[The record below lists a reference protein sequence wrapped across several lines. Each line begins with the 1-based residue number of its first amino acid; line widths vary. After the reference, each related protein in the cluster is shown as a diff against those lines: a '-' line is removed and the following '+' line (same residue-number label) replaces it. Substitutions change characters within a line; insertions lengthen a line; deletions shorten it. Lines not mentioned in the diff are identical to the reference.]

1 MMDDLA
7 PAAQGERRLATY
19 LAARP
24 ALLGELGHANGWR
37 LRFLAQGEYSLNY
50 LLEGEGARHVCRLVT
65 ASQMDMALDAQTRYE
80 YAALGLLAPSGVTP
94 RPFFCDAT
102 LGELPHGL
110 IVEQFLPGRPLDYC
124 LDLAGAAE
132 AVAAYHSLPVA
143 SDAPLFRPQRL
154 LEAIYAESLGFIA
167 AFRAAPGRLAPLA
180 PLFDTAFAKALAALP
195 NEAVFQQGNPPVY
208 VNYDL
213 NPFNFIVDA
222 PEGAPGRVSVID
234 WEKARVSAPAQ
245 DLAHFLVIT
254 TTLWKQSRAPLL
266 SADEEALFLAAY
278 CRARPAVEAELLRR
292 QVDLMRFFIY
302 LRALAWCA
310 MAWVEYQRPG
320 RAIRNPDTFAK
331 IEEYLREDVLRRVY
345 GLGDA

>member
-1 MMDDLA
+1 MDDLA
-7 PAAQGERRLATY
+7 PAVRAQQRLAAY

-24 ALLGELGHANGWR
+24 ALLAALGHKAQWQ

-50 LLEGEGARHVCRLVT
+50 LLESPSARHVCRLVT
-65 ASQMDMALDAQTRYE
+65 ASQMGMALGAQTSYE

-94 RPFFCDAT
+94 QPFFCDAA
-102 LGELPHGL
+102 LAELPHGL
-110 IVEQFLPGRPLDYC
+110 IVEQYLPGRPLDYR
-124 LDLAGAAE
+124 LDIAGAAV
-132 AVAAYHSLPVA
+132 AIAAYHNLPVA
-143 SDAPLFRPQRL
+143 PDAPLFRPQQL
-154 LEAIYAESLGFIA
+154 LEAIYTESLGFIA
-167 AFRAAPGRLAPLA
+167 VFRAAPGQLAPLV
-180 PLFDTAFAKALAALP
+180 PLFDAAFAKALIALP
-195 NEAVFQQGNPPVY
+195 DEAVFQQGNPPVY

-213 NPFNFIVDA
+213 NPYNFVVAA

-254 TTLWKQSRAPLL
+254 TTLWKQSRAHLL
-266 SADEEALFLAAY
+266 SAHEEEQFLLAY
-278 CRARPAVEAELLRR
+278 CRARTVVNETLLRR

-310 MAWVEYQRPG
+310 MAWVEYQQPG

-331 IEEYLREDVLRRVY
+331 IEEYLQEDVLRRVY
-345 GLGDA
+345 GLNNL